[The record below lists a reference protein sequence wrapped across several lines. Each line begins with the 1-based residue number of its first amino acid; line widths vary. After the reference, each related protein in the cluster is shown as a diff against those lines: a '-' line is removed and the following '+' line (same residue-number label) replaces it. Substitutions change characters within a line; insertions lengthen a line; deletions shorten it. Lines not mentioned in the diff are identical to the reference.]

1 MMVSMFAW
9 HKRSWWCRITHDN
22 IREVIFGMEDS
33 LITSLGTVTGMAAGG
48 QDRFVILLSGVV
60 VTIIS
65 IASMSAG
72 SYLSAKSTTGIQK
85 PLQSESNLVLA
96 SLRSALTMA
105 VSYAAGGFLPLLP
118 YLFFPI
124 SSALYLAPCF
134 TAIILFCVGVGSAHY
149 TKRSMWKSGL
159 EMMGVSLGAAVIGY
173 LIGQEFALF
182 FN

>member
-1 MMVSMFAW
+1 MFAW
-9 HKRSWWCRITHDN
+9 HKRSWWNRITHDN
-22 IREVIFGMEDS
+22 MREVIFGMEDS

-60 VTIIS
+60 VTIVS

-72 SYLSAKSTTGIQK
+72 SYLSAKSAIGIQK
-85 PLQSESNLVLA
+85 PFQSESRLVFA

-118 YLFFPI
+118 YLFLPI
-124 SSALYLAPCF
+124 ATALYITPCF
-134 TAIILFCVGVGSAHY
+134 IALILFCVGIGSAYY
-149 TKRSMWKSGL
+149 TKRSYWKSGL

-173 LIGQEFALF
+173 LIGQEFTLF
-182 FN
+182 FNQEL